1 MNRNIIIASVISAS
15 LLSTAC
21 IPVAIV
27 GGAGLLGYGAAQERG
42 IKGGLSDAAIETE
55 LNTLFITSKYK
66 ELFTNVSVDSVEG
79 RVLLAGNVPTR
90 EARVQAENLTWSLG
104 GVKEVINQIK
114 VVDRFQF
121 KAKDAAKDSWI
132 STQVESRLVFSKNVA
147 SINYS
152 IETVD
157 GVVYLMG
164 IAKNKQ
170 ELETVAKVASQVPG
184 VKKVV
189 SYVRLKGEPVNTKA
203 STPIDYKGSDQEV
216 TGYSVDEVPENN
228 SSQELIIEDISKDY
242 QPSGSG
248 SGWVKPNEVID
259 DEAPTLPGS
268 IKMQDR

>member
-1 MNRNIIIASVISAS
+1 MS
-15 LLSTAC
+15 LLSSSC

-27 GGAGLLGYGAAQERG
+27 GGAGLIGYGAAQERG
-42 IKGGLSDAAIETE
+42 LGGGLSDASIEAQ
-55 LNTLFITSKYK
+55 LNALFLASKYK

-79 RVLLAGNVPTR
+79 RVLLTGNVPTR

-114 VVDRFQF
+114 VTNNFQF

-132 STQVESRLVFSKNVA
+132 TTQIESRLVFSKNVA

-152 IETVD
+152 IETID

-164 IAKNKQ
+164 IARNKE
-170 ELETVAKVASQVPG
+170 ELETVARVSSQVPG

-189 SYVRLKGEPVNTKA
+189 SYVRLKGDPAKERPTNPA
-203 STPIDYKGSDQEV
+203 DYKESESEN
-216 TGYSVDEVPENN
+216 TVPMPEGNPVV
-228 SSQELIIEDISKDY
+228 IEDISSDY
-242 QPSGSG
+242 KPSGSS
-248 SGWVKPNEVID
+248 SGWVKPNEII
-259 DEAPTLPGS
+259 EENETPTLPGS